1 MNAFRLVV
9 QPFDVYQI
17 TEFYVHK
24 EVNKHIVMFL
34 KGYILKEDADILQRR
49 QMFHQ
54 EIVVDLQERKQ
65 KRCFAELLWIW
76 GCVWMEICMRLK

>member
-54 EIVVDLQERKQ
+54 EIVVDLQEAGKKTETRNYYGSGVVCGW
-65 KRCFAELLWIW
+65 RF
-76 GCVWMEICMRLK
+76 V

>member
-9 QPFDVYQI
+9 QPFEVYQI

-54 EIVVDLQERKQ
+54 EIVVDLQEAGK
-65 KRCFAELLWIW
+65 KTETLFCGVIVDLGL
-76 GCVWMEICMRLK
+76 CVDGDLY